1 VRLDMKI
8 FAVIPTYNEAE
19 NIEGLATKILD
30 HGIKDLSIL
39 VVDDNSPDG
48 TGDIVERLS
57 KTDGRVILLR
67 RYKRKGRG
75 TAGIDGFKHALH
87 CGADYIIEMD
97 GDFSHDPKYIPV
109 FIGAIKDC
117 DVVLGSR
124 FVRGGRDVGRGL
136 KRKIITKLAGMYVRG
151 LLKINIKDV
160 SSGYRCF
167 KRQVFEKIDLD
178 NMVSGGPSIVLEK
191 LYKAISKGFKIK
203 EIPIV
208 FTDRKQGKT
217 KLDYVTLLETFV
229 MVLRLRKMKR
239 SGLL

>member
-1 VRLDMKI
+1 MKT
-8 FAVIPTYNEAE
+8 FVVIPAYNESE
-19 NIEGLATKILD
+19 NVGILINKILALD
-30 HGIKDLSIL
+30 IENLRVL

-48 TGDIVERLS
+48 TGNIVKGVAE
-57 KTDGRVILLR
+57 KDDRVILLT

-75 TAGIDGFKHALH
+75 SAGIDGFKYALGH
-87 CGADYIIEMD
+87 GADYIIEMD
-97 GDFSHDPKYIPV
+97 GDLSHDPKYIPD
-109 FIGAIKDC
+109 FLKTIENY

-124 FVRGGRDVGRGL
+124 FVKGGKDTGRGL
-136 KRKIITKLAGMYVRG
+136 KRGIITKLAGIYVRG
-151 LLKINIKDV
+151 FLKIKIRDV

-167 KRQVFEKIDLD
+167 KRHIFEKVDLD

-191 LYKAISKGFKIK
+191 LYKIISKGFKIK

-217 KLDYVTLLETFV
+217 KLDYITLLETLV

-239 SGLL
+239 EGLL